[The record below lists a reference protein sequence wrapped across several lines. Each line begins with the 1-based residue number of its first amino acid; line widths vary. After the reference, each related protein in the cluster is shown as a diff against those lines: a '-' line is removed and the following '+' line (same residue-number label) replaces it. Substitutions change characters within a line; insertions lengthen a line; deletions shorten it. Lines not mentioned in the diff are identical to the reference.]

1 MGKKIVI
8 FTWIV
13 ALILIPYGFY
23 RLFSP
28 YPIPSYTSWVYGY
41 PEGSNIGVAAIS
53 DNGQFIVA
61 GDNSENDVYLFNT
74 SSKTP
79 LWTYDGA
86 IYEINLVDIS
96 SNGDHLVAGSGDRIY
111 YFNRTSSTPI
121 WNFQATSIVDSIAI
135 SKDGKYVAVGSN
147 NTIYLLNSSAGTPKL
162 PIWQNSMNFQ
172 SFGDPN
178 SMIVSIS
185 DNGNY
190 ILTAHRGNHTLRL
203 FNVLSPNP
211 LMTIHYELGGAGINR
226 IHSIAMSSDGNFFMV
241 SMQNKIVLYNN
252 TSTTPEWEY
261 THLTWSSGDVTI
273 SDDGNYIAATFHNGD
288 FNVFFFHRT
297 SSTPLWWDSLNP
309 YADNGDYN
317 DYNTK
322 PLALSSN
329 GNALVVGSHDDVYYY
344 GDTSI
349 DTPTIYRGDQWV
361 DISADGK
368 YFISS
373 KEELIFYDSENPE
386 FLPEGVQYGPS
397 ENPLFALNMSLI
409 TGPLFLALF
418 ITIISVIKGKKKK
431 RRPISIRA
439 PKEIVPIPI
448 DREMIFI
455 SYATVD
461 SALFQIPR
469 LTKTLIS
476 YPEIDEVLYWESDMH
491 DDIYQYM
498 DDNLKLAKI
507 VLLFCSKNS
516 QYSEAVKMEWRAA
529 LKLDKK
535 IIPIFI
541 EPDDI
546 PTLLTTKLGVQFD
559 EEDPYTSIEKIY
571 QMILQKL
578 EIESF
583 RDYTKYLMLKKINE
597 KEFDIRNPES
607 IEKSVILDSDLPSHE
622 LADELTYILQDSNF
636 SIPGKQ
642 LKAKKKKKSEI
653 QEVSEEEFIKFN
665 SFAELKDDKEDIG
678 LYITIQRVSDK
689 ASKIFLKAKGQ
700 REWVLNEILNSLN
713 LKCMDLKDIN
723 EIIRSYSEKVQ
734 SLIDKIQEV
743 DKFLRKYLGSE
754 YKKIDKLVGQYKNNE
769 IGKEELIIK
778 GSQLVGKEFITVFI
792 KNIPAIIQASK
803 KSG

>member
-1 MGKKIVI
+1 MGKKIII
-8 FTWIV
+8 FTWIIT
-13 ALILIPYGFY
+13 LILIAYGFY

-28 YPIPSYTSWVYGY
+28 YPIPTYTSWEYFY
-41 PEGSNIGVAAIS
+41 PEGSNTGVAVIS

-74 SSKTP
+74 SSNTP
-79 LWTYDGA
+79 FWTYDGA

-121 WNFQATSIVDSIAI
+121 WNFQATSVVDSMAI

-147 NTIYLLNSSAGTPKL
+147 NTVYLLNSSAGTPKL
-162 PIWQNSMNFQ
+162 PIWQNSTNFQ
-172 SFGDPN
+172 NVEGTEN
-178 SMIVSIS
+178 MLVLIS
-185 DNGNY
+185 DNGTY

-211 LMTIHYELGGAGINR
+211 LMTIHYELGGAGDNK
-226 IHSIAMSSDGNFFMV
+226 IHSIAMSSDGDYFMV

-252 TSTTPEWEY
+252 TSTTPEWEF
-261 THLTWSSGDVTI
+261 THFTSNSGDVTI
-273 SDDGNYIAATFHNGD
+273 SDDGNYIAAAFRNENTH
-288 FNVFFFHRT
+288 VFFFHRT
-297 SSTPLWWDSLNP
+297 SSTPLWSDSL
-309 YADNGDYN
+309 DGYN
-317 DYNTK
+317 DYNTNS
-322 PLALSSN
+322 LALSSN
-329 GNALVVGSHDDVYYY
+329 GNALVVGGQGDVYYY
-344 GDTSI
+344 GDTSTGTSI
-349 DTPTIYRGDQWV
+349 NYRGGEWV

-368 YFISS
+368 YFITS
-373 KEELIFYDSENPE
+373 KEELRFYDSENPDIRDPWE
-386 FLPEGVQYGPS
+386 QYGPTG
-397 ENPLFALNMSLI
+397 NPLFGLNMSLVI
-409 TGPLFLALF
+409 GPLVFALL
-418 ITIISVIKGKKKK
+418 ITIISARISHKKKK
-431 RRPISIRA
+431 QPTRIRA
-439 PKEIVPIPI
+439 PKEIAPIPI
-448 DREMIFI
+448 DRELIFI

-461 SALFQIPR
+461 SNLFQIPK
-469 LTKTLIS
+469 LTKILLS

-498 DDNLKLAKI
+498 DDNLKLAKV

-541 EPDDI
+541 EADHI
-546 PTLLTTKLGVQFD
+546 PALLTTKLGVQFD
-559 EEDPYTSIEKIY
+559 EKDPYTSIEEIY

-583 RDYTKYLMLKKINE
+583 RDFTKYLMLKKINE
-597 KEFDIRNPES
+597 IEFDKMNPES
-607 IEKSVILDSDLPSHE
+607 IEKSVILDSDIPSHE
-622 LADELTYILQDSNF
+622 LADELAYIIQDSNF
-636 SIPGKQ
+636 FILKKQ
-642 LKAKKKKKSEI
+642 LKAEKKKKKEV

-665 SFAELKDDKEDIG
+665 GFAELKDDKEDIG

-689 ASKIFLKAKGQ
+689 VSKIFLKAKGQ

-713 LKCMDLKDIN
+713 LKCMDLKDTN

-734 SLIDKIQEV
+734 SLMDQIKEV

-754 YKKIDKLVGQYKNNE
+754 YKKVDKLVGQYKNNE
-769 IGKEELIIK
+769 IGKEEFIIK

-803 KSG
+803 KSS